1 MAAFPKDLIIQK
13 NLLPEFKRRIVH
25 LLNSSSQQNQK
36 EIMHYLQSY
45 LQDYVFWCKEYLKE
59 IVPQEKEKKKIDS
72 ALKSLI
78 PSLIGAGYSHEYIFF
93 YCRKIFFENPV
104 TSMDSLNIFLDRFD
118 FHQNTY
124 NVHFAI
130 DKQVLAFREV
140 LSARL
145 MIEFDQEA
153 NARDF
158 KYDKKHFGIIKL
170 STYALD
176 ESNAL
181 SSGHEKLKLF
191 FRYYN
196 FIGDRKDNW
205 LHSTGKVVDENGNA
219 AFLDIVP
226 DGFSILTNEFPESD
240 VAVFSGL
247 LHQKLLLN
255 NRTALD
261 IISRAIDMHNVAI
274 AEKSL
279 TNGFLNLW
287 SIFEILFTTNQ
298 SESKIESIEKHV
310 LPILLRD
317 YLHGLFDEL
326 KTYIIDNIPSKLIE
340 ELRLKANLQEQ
351 EKWFECLVLL
361 PQYNAE
367 REDLYAILTDQPTI
381 RSRIYQLN
389 RTYAQ
394 RDTALA
400 DLHRHS
406 QRMQWHLTRLY
417 RTRNAIIH
425 SGRAPVHLKKLG
437 EHLHS
442 YVDSCLFELAAP
454 LAFSKQLHS
463 IEDIVINV
471 QLKHQMLMECLQKTD
486 DLTNSDILFIFGDP
500 TK

>member
-1 MAAFPKDLIIQK
+1 M
-13 NLLPEFKRRIVH
+13 
-25 LLNSSSQQNQK
+25 
-36 EIMHYLQSY
+36 
-45 LQDYVFWCKEYLKE
+45 
-59 IVPQEKEKKKIDS
+59 
-72 ALKSLI
+72 
-78 PSLIGAGYSHEYIFF
+78 
-93 YCRKIFFENPV
+93 
-104 TSMDSLNIFLDRFD
+104 
-118 FHQNTY
+118 
-124 NVHFAI
+124 
-130 DKQVLAFREV
+130 
-140 LSARL
+140 
-145 MIEFDQEA
+145 
-153 NARDF
+153 
-158 KYDKKHFGIIKL
+158 
-170 STYALD
+170 
-176 ESNAL
+176 
-181 SSGHEKLKLF
+181 
-191 FRYYN
+191 
-196 FIGDRKDNW
+196 
-205 LHSTGKVVDENGNA
+205 
-219 AFLDIVP
+219 P